1 MNYASLNKTD
11 AANGPGIR
19 VSLFVSGCQLAL
31 DGHPCP
37 GCHNYEAWKK
47 DYGKPFTDETK
58 NEIIEALRPDYIS
71 GFSLLGG
78 EPLSDFNIPYEVS
91 LLREIKLYYPN
102 KDIWMWTGYD
112 FFKWYKSHKED
123 KQTKILISCIDT
135 IVDGPYVESLRDP
148 TLKFRGSSNQRIIN
162 LKDKNLS

>member
-1 MNYASLNKTD
+1 MNYAAINKTD
-11 AANGPGIR
+11 AANGPGVR

-47 DYGKPFTDETK
+47 DYGKIFTDEIK
-58 NEIIEALRPDYIS
+58 DEIIKALEPDYIS

-78 EPLSDFNIPYEVS
+78 EPLSSFNIPYEIS
-91 LLREIKLYYPN
+91 LLKKIKEKYPN

-112 FFKWYKSHKED
+112 LKKWIKRNNS
-123 KQTKILISCIDT
+123 KILEYVDYVI
-135 IVDGPYVESLRDP
+135 DGPYVESLRDP

-162 LKDKNLS
+162 LKDRNLS